1 MIGSRTRLLAFT
13 LGAGLLASACSSGG
27 SGATSA
33 SVDGG
38 EPTGEITVLTNR
50 TDLVKDGTFD
60 GYAAEFKKLYPDVT
74 VTFEGVTDYEGE
86 VKVRMNTDKYGD
98 VLLIPNSISPA
109 DYPTFFSSLG
119 SLDTM
124 SQSYRYVANAAV
136 DGEVYGLAQNG
147 NAVGYVYNK
156 PLWEKAGINQ
166 APTTPSEFLADLDK
180 LKTLGV
186 TPLYTN
192 YKDGWPLA
200 KWTDTLGT
208 VSCDGNAKNGL
219 ATTDE
224 PWTADSDLGVG
235 DTLLFDAVQQGLTE
249 DDPTTT
255 NWENSKTLLGSG
267 EVGAMW
273 LGSWAVLQMQDAAT
287 KAGGQASDIGF
298 RPFPTQVDG
307 TFCAQNQPD
316 YLQAVNK
323 HSEHQAAAQAWIT
336 WFTEESGFS
345 AAQGSIP
352 TRLDGE
358 LPATLQEFSDLD
370 VTLVELAP
378 APADQ
383 VGLVDEIDKTS
394 EVGLYAPDYRRA
406 LIDVARGAAP
416 GTLDSI
422 FDDLNAKWAAA
433 RAISG

>member
-1 MIGSRTRLLAFT
+1 MNSSRIRLLSLA
-13 LGAGLLASACSSGG
+13 LGTGLLISACGSGG
-27 SGATSA
+27 SGVSSA
-33 SVDGG
+33 AADNGTPS
-38 EPTGEITVLTNR
+38 GEITVLTNR

-60 GYAAEFKKLYPDVT
+60 GYAAEFKKQYPDVT

-119 SLDTM
+119 ALDSM
-124 SQSYRYVANAAV
+124 SQTYRYVANAAV
-136 DGEVYGLAQNG
+136 DGQVYGLAQNG

-180 LKTLGV
+180 LKALGV

-192 YKDGWPLA
+192 YKDGWPLT
-200 KWTDTLGT
+200 KWTDTLAT
-208 VSCDGNAKNGL
+208 VSCDGDAKNAL
-219 ATTDE
+219 ATTDK
-224 PWTADSDLGVG
+224 PWTKDSDLGVG
-235 DTLLFDAVQQGLTE
+235 DTLLFDAVQQQLTE
-249 DDPTTT
+249 PDPTTT
-255 NWENSKTLLGSG
+255 NWENSKTLLGNG
-267 EVGAMW
+267 QVGAMW
-273 LGSWAVLQMQDAAT
+273 LASWAVLQIQDAAT

-298 RPFPTQVDG
+298 RPFPSQADG
-307 TFCAQNQPD
+307 GFCAQNQPD

-336 WFTEESGFS
+336 WFTEKSGY
-345 AAQGSIP
+345 AATQGSIP

-358 LPATLQEFSDLD
+358 LPSTLQEFTDLD
-370 VTLVELAP
+370 VKLIELSP

-394 EVGLYAPDYRRA
+394 EIGLYAPDYRRT
-406 LIDVARGAAP
+406 LSDVARGAAP
-416 GTLDSI
+416 GTLESL
-422 FDDLNAKWAAA
+422 FDDLNTKWADA